1 MLRSEE
7 KPERS
12 KCRDPETKVVNVR
25 DGKARVV
32 AASGRGKECLQRVED
47 EVEQDMGTD
56 DVRE

>member
-25 DGKARVV
+25 DRKGHVV
-32 AASGRGKECLQRVED
+32 AASGRGKEWKMRLSRRWGQ
-47 EVEQDMGTD
+47 MM
-56 DVRE
+56 